1 MKKGKSFDNLLTDLH
16 SDLLPDSAVPAL
28 SLQSDGV
35 VELTPLTQDE
45 ADWLATCERTI
56 NEGLSTFLAVGNALV
71 EIRNNKL
78 YRASHRTF
86 EGYCRE
92 RFQLKRQRAYELM
105 GAAEVVNSLSE
116 ISDKDQKPFLPERES
131 HANALAELPISKRQ
145 EVWKQITD
153 EAEQTQQPITSNR
166 IKAVVKQRRSKHQPE
181 IGGKSAYNTA
191 NEITTDNV
199 PVSKARY
206 IKQIKKAA
214 MTVESHEIRIEVRGS
229 WLVRH
234 GLEDAWR
241 ELRGRPDWVINDKFK
256 DTLTLDE
263 AKLLGLLAK
272 N

>member
-35 VELTPLTQDE
+35 IELTPLTKDE
-45 ADWLATCERTI
+45 ANWLATCEQTI
-56 NEGLSTFLAVGNALV
+56 DEGLSTFLAVGSALV
-71 EIRNNKL
+71 EIRKNKL
-78 YRASHRTF
+78 YRSSHRTF
-86 EGYCRE
+86 ESYCRE

-116 ISDKDQKPFLPERES
+116 ISDKDQELFLPERES
-131 HANALAELPISKRQ
+131 HANALAALPIYKRQ

-166 IKAVVKQRRSKHQPE
+166 IKAVVEQRRSEPQPE
-181 IGGKSAYNTA
+181 IGGKPADNAA
-191 NEITTDNV
+191 NNITIDNV
-199 PVSKARY
+199 PANKAHY
-206 IKQIKKAA
+206 VKQIKKAA
-214 MTVESHEIRIEVRGS
+214 MTVELHEIRIEVRGS

-241 ELRGRPDWVINDKFK
+241 ELRGRPDWVINNKFK
-256 DTLTLDE
+256 DTLTPVE
-263 AKLLGLLAK
+263 AKLLGLF
-272 N
+272 